1 MRSTAQSMLDSSSD
15 DETERWLRD
24 AISHRDMQNT
34 VDSVVG
40 LSLRQID
47 QFAVVLFNTDQV
59 AAERLTE
66 QLNALSAGTGPRTNS
81 MGIPRCA
88 TVPAG
93 TTASTIPDML
103 SLSQHL
109 PNPLCL
115 VINN

>member
-47 QFAVVLFNTDQV
+47 QFAVALFNTDQV
-59 AAERLTE
+59 AADRLTE
-66 QLNALSAGTGPRTNS
+66 QLNAICAGPRTNS
-81 MGIPRCA
+81 WGIQRCA

-93 TTASTIPDML
+93 TTASTIPDTF